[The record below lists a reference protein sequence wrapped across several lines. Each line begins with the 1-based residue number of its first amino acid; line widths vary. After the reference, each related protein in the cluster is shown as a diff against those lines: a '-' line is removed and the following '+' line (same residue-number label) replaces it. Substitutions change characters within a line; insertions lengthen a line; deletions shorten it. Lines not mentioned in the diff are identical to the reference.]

1 MLVSTPF
8 PLSRQRRSPRSPLFK
23 FRLRCHI
30 GSREESASTFARV
43 LKVSNPKDLENT
55 TNLKKSHHS
64 ENYLCIWERAGQLR
78 CLLGHPVTQIVVFK
92 SRVMQR
98 TYQNCL
104 FSVRYSLLVA
114 NAEKVP
120 YADEFQTASLNDCP
134 EILQTALYICST
146 SCSRHTTLH
155 EFFISQEPTSACII
169 SLSHTGSSSSTTVDM
184 KPI

>member
-43 LKVSNPKDLENT
+43 LKVSNPQGFGEHNKLE
-55 TNLKKSHHS
+55 KKFRHS

-78 CLLGHPVTQIVVFK
+78 CLLGHPVTQIVVFAC
-92 SRVMQR
+92 RGMQR
-98 TYQNCL
+98 TYWNCL

-120 YADEFQTASLNDCP
+120 YADEFQAASLNDCP
-134 EILQTALYICST
+134 EIFQTALCST
-146 SCSRHTTLH
+146 AGSRHTTLH
-155 EFFISQEPTSACII
+155 EFFISQESTSACII